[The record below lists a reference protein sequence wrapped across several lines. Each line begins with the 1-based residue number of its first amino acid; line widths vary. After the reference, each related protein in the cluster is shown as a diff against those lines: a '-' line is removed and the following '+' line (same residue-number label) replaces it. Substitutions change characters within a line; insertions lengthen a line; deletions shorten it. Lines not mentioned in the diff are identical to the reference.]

1 MLDELNPNANDK
13 YSPSELEAAIQAHEE
28 WEATRRVMSF
38 HLRIKLP
45 SVEIK
50 KSKITIEDFFS
61 LYSGDAN
68 DLEEDVFKKVFHVNL
83 NELNPTSSDQLSF
96 FVDEIILDGEIIS
109 SFIRIESFIEELKQI
124 SKKYES
130 EWEGQFYGMFSDGLY
145 VYSAPK
151 FEPERYDEEKYW
163 EKYPEEYWDN

>member
-28 WEATRRVMSF
+28 WEETRRRMSF
-38 HLRIKLP
+38 HLKIKLP

-50 KSKITIEDFFS
+50 KSKITIEDFFG

-68 DLEEDVFKKVFHVNL
+68 KMEEDVFKKVFHVKL

-96 FVDEIILDGEIIS
+96 FVDEIILDGEISFSLYPFSTFVAIVLNCLFLKS
-109 SFIRIESFIEELKQI
+109 S
-124 SKKYES
+124 
-130 EWEGQFYGMFSDGLY
+130 G
-145 VYSAPK
+145 
-151 FEPERYDEEKYW
+151 
-163 EKYPEEYWDN
+163 